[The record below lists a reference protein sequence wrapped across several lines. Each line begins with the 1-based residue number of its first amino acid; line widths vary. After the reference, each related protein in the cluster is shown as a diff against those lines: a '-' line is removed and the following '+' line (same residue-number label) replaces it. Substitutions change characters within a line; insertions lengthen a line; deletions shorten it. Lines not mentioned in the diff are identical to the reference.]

1 MRKGRSRG
9 DKAAAPPPPP
19 RREPGRAVAASAAER
34 RAPLLGG
41 GGRKEPEDARAA
53 GAPCREALERE
64 MIAESTPLRCRKL
77 SNPDIFSSTGKT
89 KLHRQLSQDDCK
101 LRRGSLA
108 NSLSGK
114 QLLPLS
120 NSVHSGVGQTIWQPP
135 GDTSNLVRMRNQ
147 SLGQSAPSLTAGLA
161 SGINVE
167 ALKELSLPRRGSFC
181 RTSNR
186 KSLIVTSSTS
196 PTLPRPHSPLHGHAG
211 SSPLDSPRNFSP
223 SAPAHFSFVPARR
236 TDGRRWSL
244 ASLPSS
250 GYGTNTPSSTVS
262 SSCSSQEKLHQL
274 PFQPTADELHFLTKH
289 FSTESITDEEGRH
302 SPALRPRSR
311 SLSPGRSPIS
321 FDSEI
326 IMMNHVY
333 KERFPKAT
341 AQMEERLAEFIA
353 SNAPENVLQL
363 ADGVLSFI
371 HHQVIE
377 LARDCLDKS
386 REGLIT
392 SRYFYE
398 LQENLEK
405 LLQDAH
411 ERSESSEVAFVT
423 QLVKKLMIIIARPAR
438 LLECLEFDPEEFYHL
453 LEAAEGHAKEG
464 QGIKCD
470 IPRYIISQLGLTR
483 DPLEEMAQL
492 NSYDSPDTPE
502 TDDSVES
509 RGASVQSKKTPS
521 EEEFETI
528 KLISNGAYGA
538 VYLVRHKTTRQR
550 FAMKKINKQNLILR
564 NQIQQA
570 FVERDIL
577 TFAENPF
584 VVSMFCSFET
594 KRHLCMVME
603 YVEGGDC
610 ATLLKNIGALPV
622 DMARMYFAET
632 VLALEYLHNY
642 GIVHRDLKPDNL
654 LITSMG
660 HIKLTDFGLSKIG
673 LMSLTTNL
681 YEGHIEK
688 DTREFLDKQVCGTPE
703 YIAPEVILRQG
714 YGKPVDWWAMGV
726 ILYEFLVG
734 CVPFFGD
741 TPEEL
746 FGQVISD
753 EIAWPEG
760 DDALPPDAQDLISKL
775 LRQNPLERM
784 GTGSAFEVKQHR
796 FFKDL
801 DWNGLLRQKAEF
813 IPQLESEDDTSYFDT
828 RSERYQHLDSEEEE
842 DTNDDD
848 HVEIRQ
854 FSSCSPR
861 FSKVYSSMER
871 LSIHEERKT
880 PPPTKRSLSEEK
892 DDRLDSLGGL
902 KSRDRSWV
910 IGSPEI
916 LRKRLSMSESS
927 HTESDSSP
935 PLTVRRR
942 CSGLLDMPRF
952 AISAEDEGTVLKR
965 PQSEGML
972 LSTVQSREG
981 LPVPIPEQ
989 PVEQELQLEGDAGPA
1004 TPSTASTAVSSAST
1018 VTAGSTADFSDPR
1031 ARSSSSEGPDL
1042 TAPKAISDLAA
1053 RRARHRLLSGESG
1066 EKRTSRPVNKVI
1078 KSASATALS
1087 LLIPSDHHTCSPLAS
1102 PMSPHSLSSNP
1113 SSRDSSPSR
1122 DFSPAIANLKPPIII
1137 HRAGKKYGFTLR
1149 AIRVYMGDSDI
1160 YTVHHMVWHVE
1171 EGGPANEAGLREGD
1185 LITHVN
1191 GEPVHGLV
1199 HTEVVELILKS
1210 GNKVSISTTPFEN
1223 TSIKVGPARK
1233 ASYKSKMARRNKKSK
1248 TKDGQESKKKS
1259 SLLRKITKQASLLH
1273 TSRSLSSLNRSLS
1286 SGESVPGS
1294 PTHNLSPR
1302 SPTQSYRST
1311 PESVHSVGG
1320 NSSQSSS
1327 PSSSVPNSPA
1337 SSGHIRPSSLH
1348 GLAPKLQRQY
1358 RSPRRK
1364 SAGNIPLSPLA
1375 HTPSPTPQ
1383 STSPQRS
1390 PSPLPG
1396 HSVGSSS
1403 VMQSFP
1409 VKLHSS
1415 PPLVRQ
1421 ISRPKSAEPPRSPL
1435 LKRVQSAEKL
1445 AASLSSSEKKL
1456 GSSRKHSLDISHSEF
1471 KKEMLQRD
1479 PSLQSLQESANETT
1493 GGKLGLAE
1501 KGMLQKPGSRKLG
1514 AIRQDRVERRES
1526 LQKQEAIREVDSSED
1541 ETDDGSEDSQ
1551 DGRRLDK
1558 PPDSGDQGSDS
1569 FNEDNKFSSKLESKD
1584 SIEDDAFLP
1593 EDPKATEDL
1602 QKGNNQQTKPVS
1614 EPLQSSMHPSPSEH
1628 LLRTSPEK
1636 SANSEKP
1643 FPKSETTAKEPK
1655 FPESK
1660 ALECFGPKDK
1670 SSEAIKDLGRTANT
1684 QKTIV
1689 HTEHIQCPSIKLLE
1703 LEQEDSLGAS
1713 CAKLDLKDPLLTE
1726 TSQKK
1731 QDSKPQLA
1739 LPSWCTASLSTPLSV
1754 NPPGHSEKN
1763 LKETFQPAEQPS
1775 TSFLSPGS
1783 MREMPKKSPCAEKQP
1798 SPSQAESAA
1807 STASKASPAGP
1818 VSSTLLVP
1826 SAVERAPSVS
1836 QVVPLAQSVLGPLKL
1851 SMSGSREVEKK
1862 EDFPHL
1868 GASCKEEQDSKQKR
1882 QEPSQVGAC
1891 QEKAKPPCT
1900 DTLTTRSRSCTESLS
1915 SAKPWEA
1922 SCPVVA
1928 KKEAPLCSAK
1938 ASDVLGSSCKITP
1951 SKELPHALGQAVLR
1965 AFPLP
1970 DGSMRPSKE
1979 GTLTQAKSKEAG
1991 NQLKTQDFPLSH
2003 DGAVKKT

>member
-19 RREPGRAVAASAAER
+19 RREPARAVSASAAER
-34 RAPLLGG
+34 RATLLGG
-41 GGRKEPEDARAA
+41 GGRKEPEDSRAA
-53 GAPCREALERE
+53 GALERE
-64 MIAESTPLRCRKL
+64 MMTESSPLRCRKL
-77 SNPDIFSSTGKT
+77 SNPDIFSSAGKT

-108 NSLSGK
+108 SSLSGK

-120 NSVHSGVGQTIWQPP
+120 NSVHSGVGQTMWQPP

-147 SLGQSAPSLTAGLA
+147 SLGQSAPSLTAG
-161 SGINVE
+161 
-167 ALKELSLPRRGSFC
+167 LKELSLPRRGSFC

-223 SAPAHFSFVPARR
+223 NAPAHFSFVPARR

-892 DDRLDSLGGL
+892 DDRLDSLGSL

-952 AISAEDEGTVLKR
+952 AISTEDEGTVLKR

-972 LSTVQSREG
+972 LPTVQSREG

-989 PVEQELQLEGDAGPA
+989 PVEQELQLEGDAGP
-1004 TPSTASTAVSSAST
+1004 TIPSTAVSSAST
-1018 VTAGSTADFSDPR
+1018 LTAGSTADFSDPR
-1031 ARSSSSEGPDL
+1031 ARSNSNEGPDF
-1042 TAPKAISDLAA
+1042 TTPKAISDLAV

-1066 EKRTSRPVNKVI
+1066 EKRTSRPINKVI

-1171 EGGPANEAGLREGD
+1171 EGGPAHEAGLREGD

-1191 GEPVHGLV
+1191 GEPVNGLV

-1403 VMQSFP
+1403 IIQSFP

-1593 EDPKATEDL
+1593 EDPKGTEDL
-1602 QKGNNQQTKPVS
+1602 QKGTNQQAKPVS
-1614 EPLQSSMHPSPSEH
+1614 EPLQISAQPSPSGV
-1628 LLRTSPEK
+1628 LPRASPQK
-1636 SANSEKP
+1636 LADSEKP
-1643 FPKSETTAKEPK
+1643 LLRSETTAKEQK
-1655 FPESK
+1655 LPENK
-1660 ALECFGPKDK
+1660 TFECFGPKEK
-1670 SSEAIKDLGRTANT
+1670 PSEAIKDLGRTTST
-1684 QKTIV
+1684 QKPTDR
-1689 HTEHIQCPSIKLLE
+1689 TERIQCPSIKLPE
-1703 LEQEDSLGAS
+1703 LEEGDSSGAS
-1713 CAKLDLKDPLLTE
+1713 CSKLDQKDPLLTE
-1726 TSQKK
+1726 SSQKK
-1731 QDSKPQLA
+1731 QDSKPLLA
-1739 LPSWCTASLSTPLSV
+1739 LSSWCTASVSTPPSV
-1754 NPPGHSEKN
+1754 SPVGHSEKDR
-1763 LKETFQPAEQPS
+1763 KETLQPAEQHSP
-1775 TSFLSPGS
+1775 SFLSPRS
-1783 MREMPKKSPCAEKQP
+1783 PSEVSQKSPSAEKQP
-1798 SPSQAESAA
+1798 SSSQAESAP
-1807 STASKASPAGP
+1807 TASKTSPAGP
-1818 VSSTLLVP
+1818 VSSTLLIP
-1826 SAVERAPSVS
+1826 GAIERALSVS
-1836 QVVPLAQSVLGPLKL
+1836 QLVPLAQSVLGPLKL
-1851 SMSGSREVEKK
+1851 SMSGSGEVEKRK
-1862 EDFPHL
+1862 DFPHL
-1868 GASCKEEQDSKQKR
+1868 GASCKEERDLKQKR
-1882 QEPSQVGAC
+1882 QETSQAGAC
-1891 QEKAKPPCT
+1891 QEKAKLSST
-1900 DTLTTRSRSCTESLS
+1900 DSLTARSVSCTESLH

-1922 SCPVVA
+1922 TCPVVA
-1928 KKEAPLCSAK
+1928 KKEATFCSAE
-1938 ASDVLGSSCKITP
+1938 APEALGGSCKTTP
-1951 SKELPHALGQAVLR
+1951 LKELSHALGQAALR
-1965 AFPLP
+1965 ASPLP
-1970 DGSMRPSKE
+1970 DGSTRPSKE
-1979 GTLTQAKSKEAG
+1979 GTLAQAKSKEVG
-1991 NQLKTQDFPLSH
+1991 NQLKIQDFPLSH
-2003 DGAVKKT
+2003 DDAVKKT

>member
-1 MRKGRSRG
+1 MKKGHSRG
-9 DKAAAPPPPP
+9 DKAGPPPPPP
-19 RREPGRAVAASAAER
+19 RREPGRAAAAER
-34 RAPLLGG
+34 RAAPAG
-41 GGRKEPEDARAA
+41 GGRREPQDAA
-53 GAPCREALERE
+53 CREAKEKDVVT
-64 MIAESTPLRCRKL
+64 ESTPLRCRKL

-108 NSLSGK
+108 SSLSGK

-120 NSVHSGVGQTIWQPP
+120 SSVHSGVGQSAWQPA
-135 GDTSNLVRMRNQ
+135 GETSNLVRMRNQ
-147 SLGQSAPSLTAGLA
+147 CLGQSAPSLTAG
-161 SGINVE
+161 
-167 ALKELSLPRRGSFC
+167 LKELSLPRRGSFC

-196 PTLPRPHSPLHGHAG
+196 PTLPRPHSPLHGHTG

-223 SAPAHFSFVPARR
+223 NAPAHFSFVPARSHGHRADR

-302 SPALRPRSR
+302 SPAMRPRSR

-326 IMMNHVY
+326 VMMNHVY

-371 HHQVIE
+371 YHQVIE
-377 LARDCLDKS
+377 LSRDCLDKS

-509 RGASVQSKKTPS
+509 RGAPAQSKKTPS
-521 EEEFETI
+521 EEDFENI

-538 VYLVRHKTTRQR
+538 VYLVRHKSTRQR

-610 ATLLKNIGALPV
+610 ATLLKHIGALPV

-688 DTREFLDKQVCGTPE
+688 DAREFLDKQVCGTPE

-734 CVPFFGD
+734 SVPFFGD

-760 DDALPPDAQDLISKL
+760 DEALPPDAQDLTSKL
-775 LRQNPLERM
+775 LCQNPLERL

-828 RSERYQHLDSEEEE
+828 RTERYQHLDSEEDE

-880 PPPTKRSLSEEK
+880 PPTKRSLSEEK

-916 LRKRLSMSESS
+916 LRKRLSVSESS

-952 AISAEDEGTVLKR
+952 AISAEEEGLAPKKQ
-965 PQSEGML
+965 QSDGTL

-981 LPVPIPEQ
+981 LPLPIPEQ
-989 PVEQELQLEGDAGPA
+989 PVERELHLDEDTGPT
-1004 TPSTASTAVSSAST
+1004 TPSSTISNISSST
-1018 VTAGSTADFSDPR
+1018 LTAGSTTDFSDQR
-1031 ARSSSSEGPDL
+1031 IRSNSNEGPDF
-1042 TAPKAISDLAA
+1042 TTPKAISDLAV

-1122 DFSPAIANLKPPIII
+1122 DFSPAITNPKPPIII

-1149 AIRVYMGDSDI
+1149 AIRVYMGDSDV
-1160 YTVHHMVWHVE
+1160 YAVHHMVWHVE

-1191 GEPVHGLV
+1191 GESVHGLV

-1210 GNKVSISTTPFEN
+1210 GNKVSISTSPFEN

-1233 ASYKSKMARRNKKSK
+1233 PSYKSKMARRNKKSK

-1259 SLLRKITKQASLLH
+1259 SLFRKITKQASFLH

-1403 VMQSFP
+1403 IIQSFP

-1445 AASLSSSEKKL
+1445 AASLSSEKKL
-1456 GSSRKHSLDISHSEF
+1456 ASSRKHSLDISHSEF

-1479 PSLQSLQESANETT
+1479 PSLQSLQESVNEAT
-1493 GGKLGLAE
+1493 GGKVGLAE
-1501 KGMLQKPGSRKLG
+1501 KGTLQKPSSRKLG

-1551 DGRRLDK
+1551 DGRRLERQ
-1558 PPDSGDQGSDS
+1558 PSRGEQGSNS
-1569 FNEDNKFSSKLESKD
+1569 FNDDKFSSKLESKD
-1584 SIEDDAFLP
+1584 NMEDDAFLTD
-1593 EDPKATEDL
+1593 DPKGTADL
-1602 QKGNNQQTKPVS
+1602 QKVTKQAVS
-1614 EPLQSSMHPSPSEH
+1614 EALQISIPQLESEI
-1628 LLRTSPEK
+1628 LTRTSPGESGK
-1636 SANSEKP
+1636 YEKP
-1643 FPKSETTAKEPK
+1643 LPGSGTTAEEHKLS
-1655 FPESK
+1655 ESK
-1660 ALECFGPKDK
+1660 PF
-1670 SSEAIKDLGRTANT
+1670 
-1684 QKTIV
+1684 
-1689 HTEHIQCPSIKLLE
+1689 EHISQEDASYASIKCTAGKSIDCIEDTKCPPVGFLQF
-1703 LEQEDSLGAS
+1703 EQSHSSGVS
-1713 CAKLDLKDPLLTE
+1713 HGKDAPKESVLTE
-1726 TSQKK
+1726 ISQKK
-1731 QDSKPQLA
+1731 QDTKPSLA
-1739 LPSWCTASLSTPLSV
+1739 LSSCCTAGVNSPLSISQTDCRETDHKQELQSTEQSNRVQHLANV
-1754 NPPGHSEKN
+1754 N
-1763 LKETFQPAEQPS
+1763 ET
-1775 TSFLSPGS
+1775 SP
-1783 MREMPKKSPCAEKQP
+1783 KSPIAEKQQSSCRAEGSSQGKNQLNARKI
-1798 SPSQAESAA
+1798 SPSNATGAA
-1807 STASKASPAGP
+1807 PSTPH
-1818 VSSTLLVP
+1818 VSSSGEKAL
-1826 SAVERAPSVS
+1826 SVS
-1836 QVVPLAQSVLGPLKL
+1836 PLETVAQSVLGPTKL
-1851 SMSGSREVEKK
+1851 
-1862 EDFPHL
+1862 
-1868 GASCKEEQDSKQKR
+1868 
-1882 QEPSQVGAC
+1882 
-1891 QEKAKPPCT
+1891 
-1900 DTLTTRSRSCTESLS
+1900 
-1915 SAKPWEA
+1915 
-1922 SCPVVA
+1922 
-1928 KKEAPLCSAK
+1928 
-1938 ASDVLGSSCKITP
+1938 DVLGTRKLETDKESPQMDLSCKRDSQQRRQETLKVGLGQERAKPLSTDNLTTTCAPYTESTSPANSGEPACSLTAKQKPDFGSSKALEALGDNRKTSP
-1951 SKELPHALGQAVLR
+1951 SKDLPHAPGRPILR
-1965 AFPLP
+1965 ASPLP
-1970 DGSMRPSKE
+1970 DGSLKLCKE
-1979 GTLTQAKSKEAG
+1979 ETLMQEKSKEAG
-1991 NQLKTQDFPLSH
+1991 GQLKIQDFPLSH
-2003 DGAVKKT
+2003 DNVVKKT

>member
-19 RREPGRAVAASAAER
+19 PPPPPPRREGGRAVAASAAER
-34 RAPLLGG
+34 RATLLG
-41 GGRKEPEDARAA
+41 GGRKEPEAA
-53 GAPCREALERE
+53 GAPERE
-64 MIAESTPLRCRKL
+64 TVTESTPLRCRKL
-77 SNPDIFSSTGKT
+77 SNPDIFSSAGKT

-108 NSLSGK
+108 SSLSGK

-147 SLGQSAPSLTAGLA
+147 SLGQSAPSLTAG
-161 SGINVE
+161 
-167 ALKELSLPRRGSFC
+167 LKELSLPRRGSFC

-223 SAPAHFSFVPARR
+223 NAPAHFSFVPARR

-952 AISAEDEGTVLKR
+952 AISTEDEGTVLKR

-972 LSTVQSREG
+972 LSAVQSREG

-989 PVEQELQLEGDAGPA
+989 PVEQELQLEGDAGPT
-1004 TPSTASTAVSSAST
+1004 TPSTAVSSTST
-1018 VTAGSTADFSDPR
+1018 LAAGSTADFSDPR
-1031 ARSSSSEGPDL
+1031 ARSNSNEGPDF
-1042 TAPKAISDLAA
+1042 TTPKAISDLAV

-1087 LLIPSDHHTCSPLAS
+1087 LMIPSDHHTCSPLAS

-1191 GEPVHGLV
+1191 GEPVNGLV

-1403 VMQSFP
+1403 IIQSFP

-1456 GSSRKHSLDISHSEF
+1456 ASSRKHSLDISHSEF

-1479 PSLQSLQESANETT
+1479 PSLQSLQESVNETT

-1551 DGRRLDK
+1551 DGRRMDK

-1593 EDPKATEDL
+1593 EDPKGTEDL
-1602 QKGNNQQTKPVS
+1602 QKGNVQQAKTVS
-1614 EPLQSSMHPSPSEH
+1614 EPLQVAVHPSSSEV
-1628 LLRTSPEK
+1628 LPRTSPENL
-1636 SANSEKP
+1636 ADSEKP
-1643 FPKSETTAKEPK
+1643 FLRSGTTAKEHK
-1655 FPESK
+1655 LAENK
-1660 ALECFGPKDK
+1660 AFQCLGPKDK
-1670 SSEAIKDLGRTANT
+1670 SSEAIRDQRGTTST
-1684 QKTIV
+1684 QKPTDC
-1689 HTEHIQCPSIKLLE
+1689 TESIPCPSIKLPE
-1703 LEQEDSLGAS
+1703 LEKSDSLGAS
-1713 CAKLDLKDPLLTE
+1713 CGKLDLKDTPLTE
-1726 TSQKK
+1726 ISQKK
-1731 QDSKPQLA
+1731 QDSKPLLA
-1739 LPSWCTASLSTPLSV
+1739 LSSCCTASVSTPRLVSPV
-1754 NPPGHSEKN
+1754 DRSEKDHKGTVQPVEQHST
-1763 LKETFQPAEQPS
+1763 LSLCPASVSETSQ
-1775 TSFLSPGS
+1775 
-1783 MREMPKKSPCAEKQP
+1783 KSPSAEKRP
-1798 SPSQAESAA
+1798 SSSQAESA
-1807 STASKASPAGP
+1807 STASKTSQGSPAGT

-1826 SAVERAPSVS
+1826 SAIERALSMS
-1836 QVVPLAQSVLGPLKL
+1836 QLMPLAQSVLGPLKL
-1851 SMSGSREVEKK
+1851 SMPGSGEVEKK
-1862 EDFPHL
+1862 KDFPHL
-1868 GASCKEEQDSKQKR
+1868 GASCKEERDLKQKR
-1882 QEPSQVGAC
+1882 QETSQTGAC
-1891 QEKAKPPCT
+1891 QEKAKLSST
-1900 DTLTTRSRSCTESLS
+1900 DSLTTRSGSCTESLR

-1922 SCPVVA
+1922 TCPVVA
-1928 KKEAPLCSAK
+1928 RKEATFCSAK
-1938 ASDVLGSSCKITP
+1938 ASEVLGGSCKITQ
-1951 SKELPHALGQAVLR
+1951 SKELSHALGQPPLR
-1965 AFPLP
+1965 ASPLP
-1970 DGSMRPSKE
+1970 DGSTRPCKE
-1979 GTLTQAKSKEAG
+1979 GTLTQAKSKEVG
-1991 NQLKTQDFPLSH
+1991 SQLKIQDFPLSH
-2003 DGAVKKT
+2003 DGTVKKT